1 MLRIMRPPWYSRL
14 AIHAVLVVL
23 AVPFTLP
30 LVWMISTSLKTKD
43 QVFTKEI
50 HTSVVGLAGELWPS
64 PIRLRNYSEGLRY
77 VPFPLYLRNTLLLC
91 FLNVLGA
98 VVSSAVA
105 AYAFA
110 KLRWRG
116 RGVLFAIVIATMILP
131 NEVRLIPTFALF
143 RWLGWYGTYLPL
155 FIPAMFGNAF
165 FIFLLRQFFRTIP
178 DDMCD
183 AARIDGCSEWGI
195 FRQMILPLSK
205 PALAT
210 CALFQ
215 FLYTWNDFN
224 GPLIYLNDQDKY
236 TLAYGLQ
243 QFLGAYGGEWALLM
257 AATTVFTVPII
268 ILFFLAQRTFIQGIA
283 TTGAKG

>member
-1 MLRIMRPPWYSRL
+1 MQRLPWQSRL
-14 AIHAVLVVL
+14 AIHAILIVL
-23 AVPFTLP
+23 AVPFCLP
-30 LVWMISTSLKTKD
+30 LIWMVSTSLKTKD
-43 QVFTKEI
+43 QVFPKEI
-50 HTSVVGLAGELWPS
+50 HTSVSGFLAELWPT
-64 PIRLRNYSEGLRY
+64 PIRAGNYSEGLRY
-77 VPFPLYLRNTLLLC
+77 VPFPVYLRNTLMLS

-98 VVSSAVA
+98 VGSSAVA

-116 RGVLFAIVIATMILP
+116 RGVLFGIVIATMILP
-131 NEVRLIPTFALF
+131 HDVRLIPTFALF

-155 FIPAMFGNAF
+155 FVPAFFGNAF

-178 DDMCD
+178 DEMCD

-195 FRQMILPLSK
+195 LWRMVLPLSK

-224 GPLIYLNDQDKY
+224 GPLIYLNDQEKY

>member
-1 MLRIMRPPWYSRL
+1 MQKLPRHSRFAVH
-14 AIHAVLVVL
+14 AILIVL
-23 AVPFTLP
+23 AVPFSLP
-30 LVWMISTSLKTKD
+30 LVWMVSTSLKTKD

-50 HTSVVGLAGELWPS
+50 HTSVTGLAKEMWPS
-64 PIRLRNYSEGLRY
+64 PIRVANYSDGLRY
-77 VPFPLYLRNTLLLC
+77 VPFPLYLRNTLLLS
-91 FLNVLGA
+91 FLNVIGA
-98 VVSSAVA
+98 VASSAIA

-116 RGVLFAIVIATMILP
+116 RGVVFALVIATMILP
-131 NEVRLIPTFALF
+131 NDVRLIPTFALF

-155 FIPAMFGNAF
+155 FVPAFFGNAF

-195 FRQMILPLSK
+195 LWRMVLPLSK

-224 GPLIYLNDQDKY
+224 GPLIYLNDQEKY

>member
-1 MLRIMRPPWYSRL
+1 MRQLSWQSRL
-14 AIHAVLVVL
+14 AVHAVLIVL
-23 AVPFTLP
+23 ALPFCMP
-30 LVWMISTSLKTKD
+30 LVWMVSTSLKTKD
-43 QVFTKEI
+43 QVFAKEV
-50 HTSVVGLAGELWPS
+50 HTSVSGFAKEWWPS
-64 PIRLRNYSEGLRY
+64 PARWANYSEGLRY
-77 VPFPLYLRNTLLLC
+77 VPFPLYVRNTLLLC

-98 VVSSAVA
+98 VASSAVA

-110 KLRWRG
+110 KLQWRG
-116 RGVLFAIVIATMILP
+116 RGVLFGIVIATMILP
-131 NEVRLIPTFALF
+131 HDVRLIPTFALF

-155 FIPAMFGNAF
+155 FVPAFFGNAF

-178 DDMCD
+178 DEMCD

-195 FRQMILPLSK
+195 FWQMILPLSI

-215 FLYTWNDFN
+215 FLATWNDFG
-224 GPLIYLNDQDKY
+224 GPLLYLNDQSKY

-243 QFLGAYGGEWALLM
+243 QFLGAYGGEWSLLM

-283 TTGAKG
+283 TTGVKG